1 MSVEDARQGD
11 VFDTNFDPIT
21 GHEQGGRRPALV
33 ISVDQLG
40 TGPSGLA
47 IVVPLTRTDRGLS
60 LHVAIEP
67 PEGGLKARSFAL
79 PEQVRSISRN
89 RLTRRRGRVRDET
102 LTQVLRRVH
111 LLMRLP

>member
-1 MSVEDARQGD
+1 MSVPEARQGD
-11 VFDTNFDPIT
+11 VFDTDFEPIM

-33 ISVDQLG
+33 VSVDQFG
-40 TGPSGLA
+40 TGPSELA

-79 PEQVRSISRN
+79 PEQVRSISRQ
-89 RLTRRRGRVRDET
+89 RLKRRRGRVADDT
-102 LTQVLRRVH
+102 LVAVVRRIQ
-111 LLMRLP
+111 LLTRMP